1 MAAIELHARPRTTL
15 GKKVKAMRR
24 AGLIPA
30 NIFGSRIDSTAIEA
44 PLLELRRVIREAG
57 RTNIVNIVVEGE
69 GVPRSVLIRKVQ
81 RKPTNDALLH
91 VDFQQISLRDKMTI
105 SLPVRLTGAAPI
117 VETGDGVVVE
127 ALSSVE
133 VECLPG
139 DIPSHL
145 EADLGVLTS
154 FDSHIRVSD
163 LQAPRDVTILSNPEL
178 IIASVT
184 RSAAAESAAED
195 AAEAAEA
202 AEAAGEGETPAEA
215 GETAES

>member
-1 MAAIELHARPRTTL
+1 MATIELHARPRTTL

-30 NIFGSRIDSTAIEA
+30 NIFGSHVDSTAIEA

-57 RTNIVNIVVEGE
+57 RTNIVSIVIEGE
-69 GVPRSVLIRKVQ
+69 GAPRSVLIRKVQ

-91 VDFQQISLRDKMTI
+91 VDFQQISLREKMTI
-105 SLPVRLTGAAPI
+105 SLPVRLTGTAPI

-127 ALSSVE
+127 ALSNVE

-145 EADLGVLTS
+145 EADLGVLTG
-154 FDSHIRVSD
+154 FDSHIRVGD
-163 LQAPRDVTILSNPEL
+163 LRAPRNVEILSDPEL

-202 AEAAGEGETPAEA
+202 AGETETPPSEES
-215 GETAES
+215 GEAES